1 MSTILFLFFYYL
13 SFFIFCSII
22 VNIGGDHMRFPVK
35 IQKTKTN
42 TTINIPSVIVKNLDL
57 KKSQQVELEVKG
69 NKIIIHI
76 V

>member
-1 MSTILFLFFYYL
+1 
-13 SFFIFCSII
+13 
-22 VNIGGDHMRFPVK
+22 MRFPVK

-42 TTINIPSVIVKNLDL
+42 TTINIPSVIVKNLKL
-57 KKSQQVELEVKG
+57 EKSQQVELEVKG